1 MSIVALSRQF
11 GSGSQIVAAQLAED
25 LGWRVVDRE
34 ILEEE
39 ARLAGVPLPNVM
51 HRDERAPS
59 VIESWARKGDAE
71 RYFQVLMAA
80 VRKFAEQGHVVFVGR
95 GAGFILRDRPCV
107 HVRLVAE
114 TAFRVRRVMQVRW
127 VGEDQAMA
135 MIRGNDEE
143 RAAFHRRFFGVDW
156 NDPTHYHATLC
167 TSLAGPEQAARTL
180 AAIVRAWP
188 WEG

>member
-1 MSIVALSRQF
+1 
-11 GSGSQIVAAQLAED
+11 
-25 LGWRVVDRE
+25 
-34 ILEEE
+34 
-39 ARLAGVPLPNVM
+39 
-51 HRDERAPS
+51 
-59 VIESWARKGDAE
+59 
-71 RYFQVLMAA
+71 
-80 VRKFAEQGHVVFVGR
+80 VVFVGR

-135 MIRGNDEE
+135 MIRANDEE